1 VGLFDHY
8 PTRHLPARDDGAT
21 RDPPVDRPPRRTA
34 TGGFCEVFEPGGGR
48 PHYESLVAALD
59 ALGADGLS
67 ERARATEA
75 TFRRLG
81 ITFGA
86 SGDGTER
93 TWPLDLVPRIITAGE
108 WDLLERGLVQRI
120 TALNLFLD
128 DLYAG
133 GAEAVHEGVV
143 PRWLVASSTGFRREA
158 VGVATPAGSRCVVAG
173 IDIVRDADGTFRVLE
188 DNLRVPSGVS
198 YVLENRQALQR
209 VFPDLFEQHPVRPV
223 ADYPSILLAALCSLA
238 PAGVDE
244 PTVVVLTPG
253 VFNSAYFEHA
263 FLARRMGVELV
274 EGRDLVVRDHAVYMR
289 TTRGLRP
296 VHVIYRRIDDEF
308 LDPVVFDRTSLL
320 GVPGLM
326 SALRSGTVTLANAVG
341 NGVADDKAMYAFVP
355 DLIRYYLAQEPV
367 LPNAET
373 YLLWDPD
380 QRAKVLERL
389 DEVVVKPVSEAG
401 GLGIVIGPQA
411 SDEQLEKTRREI
423 LRSPFSYIAQE
434 VVDLSTHPTFID
446 GALRPR
452 HIDLR
457 PFVVTGEKVTV
468 LPGGL
473 TRVALREGSLIV
485 NSSQG
490 GGSKDTWVLAGG
502 TGP

>member
-1 VGLFDHY
+1 MGLLDDY
-8 PTRHLPARDDGAT
+8 PTRRGHRTDGY
-21 RDPPVDRPPRRTA
+21 
-34 TGGFCEVFEPGGGR
+34 CEVFGRGGVR
-48 PHYESLVAALD
+48 PAYGPLVAELEDLAPEDL
-59 ALGADGLS
+59 A

-81 ITFGA
+81 ITFGVA
-86 SGDGTER
+86 GDSER
-93 TWPLDLVPRIITAGE
+93 TWPLDLVPRIITADE
-108 WDLLERGLVQRI
+108 WDLLERGLVQRVR
-120 TALNLFLD
+120 ALNLFLD

-133 GAEAVHEGVV
+133 EGEAVRDGVV
-143 PRWLVASSTGFRREA
+143 PRWLVASSDGFRREA
-158 VGVATPAGSRCVVAG
+158 VGIAVPFGARSVVSG

-209 VFPDLFEQHPVRPV
+209 VFPSLFERHAVRPV
-223 ADYPSILLAALCSLA
+223 ADYPAVLLDALRSIA
-238 PAGVDE
+238 PPGVDD

-274 EGRDLVVRDHAVYMR
+274 EGRDLVVRDHAVFMR

-296 VHVIYRRIDDEF
+296 VHVIYRRTDDEY
-308 LDPVVFDRTSLL
+308 LDPVLLDRTSTL
-320 GVPGLM
+320 GVPGLL
-326 SALRSGTVTLANAVG
+326 SALRARTVTVANAVG
-341 NGVADDKAMYAFVP
+341 NGVADDKAVYAFVP
-355 DLIRYYLAQEPV
+355 DLVRYYLGQEPL

-389 DEVVVKPVSEAG
+389 DEVVVKPVAEAG
-401 GLGIVIGPQA
+401 GIGIVIGPHA
-411 SDEQLEKTRREI
+411 SDEQLELTRREI
-423 LRSPFSYIAQE
+423 LRAPRSYIAQE
-434 VVDLSTHPTFID
+434 VIELSTHPTFVD

-457 PFVVTGEKVTV
+457 PFVVTGETMTV

-490 GGSKDTWVLAGG
+490 GGSKDTWVLAGEP
-502 TGP
+502 T

>member
-1 VGLFDHY
+1 
-8 PTRHLPARDDGAT
+8 
-21 RDPPVDRPPRRTA
+21 
-34 TGGFCEVFEPGGGR
+34 
-48 PHYESLVAALD
+48 
-59 ALGADGLS
+59 
-67 ERARATEA
+67 
-75 TFRRLG
+75 
-81 ITFGA
+81 
-86 SGDGTER
+86 
-93 TWPLDLVPRIITAGE
+93 
-108 WDLLERGLVQRI
+108 
-120 TALNLFLD
+120 
-128 DLYAG
+128 
-133 GAEAVHEGVV
+133 
-143 PRWLVASSTGFRREA
+143 
-158 VGVATPAGSRCVVAG
+158 
-173 IDIVRDADGTFRVLE
+173 
-188 DNLRVPSGVS
+188 
-198 YVLENRQALQR
+198 
-209 VFPDLFEQHPVRPV
+209 
-223 ADYPSILLAALCSLA
+223 
-238 PAGVDE
+238 
-244 PTVVVLTPG
+244 VLTPG

-326 SALRSGTVTLANAVG
+326 SALRSGTVALANAVG
-341 NGVADDKAMYAFVP
+341 NGVADDKAVYAFVP

-423 LRSPFSYIAQE
+423 LRSPRSYIAQE